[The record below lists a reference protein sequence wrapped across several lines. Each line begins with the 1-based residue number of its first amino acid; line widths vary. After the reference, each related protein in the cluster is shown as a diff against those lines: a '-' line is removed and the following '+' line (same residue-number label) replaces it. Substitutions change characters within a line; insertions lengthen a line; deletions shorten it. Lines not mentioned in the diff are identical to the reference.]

1 MTGSHLTILL
11 LCIGLS
17 AGCIARGPQLTFDR
31 NQGGGEVVPPGS
43 IGEVPPLL
51 SPISVF
57 EGAGS
62 SYSSSSQ
69 HTLTGNIGS
78 STLTVT
84 KSNKYRM
91 VGASLT
97 IGAQKIRERT
107 EE

>member
-1 MTGSHLTILL
+1 MIKSTTTLMLF
-11 LCIGLS
+11 CIVLS
-17 AGCIARGPQLTFDR
+17 SGCISRGPQLTFDR
-31 NQGGGEVVPPGS
+31 SEGGGEVLPPGS

-51 SPISVF
+51 SPVSLF
-57 EGAGS
+57 EGAGGGIAGS
-62 SYSSSSQ
+62 AQ
-69 HTLTGNIGS
+69 HTLSGNISS

-97 IGAQKIRERT
+97 IGAQKIVERT